1 MLFILGKEIPYNR
14 GQQFSFLFLQRFLM
28 FLKYL
33 DHLHIQRLEL
43 GQILTE
49 KYTAYQGIKMIQT
62 MKKYQTIRKERDRKC
77 ECTTDR

>member
-49 KYTAYQGIKMIQT
+49 IHCLPRDQNDTNYEKIPNN
-62 MKKYQTIRKERDRKC
+62 KERVRQKM
-77 ECTTDR
+77 